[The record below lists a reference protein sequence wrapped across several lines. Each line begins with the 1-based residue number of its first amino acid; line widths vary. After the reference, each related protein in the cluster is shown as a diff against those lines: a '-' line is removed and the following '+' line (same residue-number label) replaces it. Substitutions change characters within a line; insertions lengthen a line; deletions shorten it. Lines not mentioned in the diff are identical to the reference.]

1 LVPLASTLWWA
12 VAANAETLLTPSFTV
27 QIEVKC
33 AEGNVT
39 CDDVSYLGTNRK
51 SGKSISLRGKTLHSM
66 CADRVTPCRFLGYEF
81 VRGNLRYVVLESG
94 NLLVT
99 RGKSV
104 LVQEAGEWQQ

>member
-1 LVPLASTLWWA
+1 
-12 VAANAETLLTPSFTV
+12 
-27 QIEVKC
+27 
-33 AEGNVT
+33 
-39 CDDVSYLGTNRK
+39 
-51 SGKSISLRGKTLHSM
+51 M

-94 NLLVT
+94 NLHVT